1 MLLGVVV
8 WVYGLSIRGVG
19 FEVWVWG
26 VDFMLLGFEVWVL
39 GLRGGTDTYLGFMV
53 HDVL

>member
-1 MLLGVVV
+1 M
-8 WVYGLSIRGVG
+8 G